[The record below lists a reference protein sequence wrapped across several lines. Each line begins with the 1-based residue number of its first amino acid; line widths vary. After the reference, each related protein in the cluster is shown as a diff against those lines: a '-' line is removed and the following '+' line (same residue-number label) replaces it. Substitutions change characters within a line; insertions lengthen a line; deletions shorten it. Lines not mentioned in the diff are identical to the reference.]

1 MLIIPGMLWK
11 HGVMAIPGS
20 RQERGLV
27 CILQD
32 EKLTNTSGLEV
43 FLLIR
48 LWACKLYLISFFLP
62 PFPAD
67 MQSEGI

>member
-1 MLIIPGMLWK
+1 
-11 HGVMAIPGS
+11 MAAG
-20 RQERGLV
+20 RDRGLV

-32 EKLTNTSGLEV
+32 EKLTNASGLEV

-48 LWACKLYLISFFLP
+48 LWACKLYLIFFFLP